1 MATQSINQAKRSRFN
16 LRGKGY
22 AKKIRERWQWFAILV
37 PVSLLIGILYL
48 QLKTPAYRVATSLL
62 IQDQKRVQRLAERS
76 GGLPEAEP
84 KNLQN
89 ELGFLGSRE
98 LISQTVK
105 YLGFE
110 VQLFEKGFWH
120 DQELYDNVPF
130 NIVLDQNHPQLEGTQ
145 IQLKIISNDS
155 FLISAE
161 ASDPYLYFPEEE
173 RLQWAQGQNV
183 NFKLKGSFGEF
194 AQNDFLRVL
203 IVADTL
209 AINESWQDRDLYFLI
224 SDRELITEAYV
235 KELNIKTIN
244 EQATIVELAH
254 QGPIIAKERAF
265 LDGLTEQYIDRQLQE
280 KNRIAEGRV
289 KFIEGQIRALSDS
302 IEGTV
307 EALSSPRKGNGR
319 NNDLRLTAGNAV
331 QQLQQ
336 FQSQKA
342 DLENRRSYFSELIK
356 TLKTDAD
363 PTVLSS
369 PKAVGIRE
377 PLLDE
382 SIVELKRLYSEK
394 VIKSVAAG
402 DESLEM
408 QYLNRMIKKTKET
421 LLTNVQTSL
430 NQTERAIRGVNQKMA
445 QASEIVRNLPGEEQ
459 FLNRI
464 DEQFVFNDNLYNYLL
479 QQRMEAKMAQAS
491 SQADS
496 KVLDPAHKVGTGP
509 VSPNTTNTVILSL
522 LVGFLLPLFGILAF
536 TAVDPRVMDVE
547 QIESHVE
554 ATVLG
559 HILHAPP
566 EVEDGN
572 LWADENAMAVAE
584 NFRYLFVNLQFMAFE
599 KPCRVIAVTSTVPNE
614 GKTFCAVNL
623 AQVMAANG
631 QKVLLIGADIRKP
644 RVHKYIDVA
653 NKFGLT
659 NYLANVASADQVI
672 QDTSQPRL
680 KCIASGPVPEK
691 PAELLDGERLPYL
704 LQTVQNDFDYVIVDT
719 PPSGLFADYLQ
730 VARHADINLYIVR
743 QRYSKI
749 EYLKD
754 IETLRK
760 HADLKRFYLVFNDVK
775 YGQGY
780 RTKYGYDY
788 SYKYRDQVSEIT
800 GDGDA
805 QNWTQDVIRKS

>member
-1 MATQSINQAKRSRFN
+1 M
-16 LRGKGY
+16 
-22 AKKIRERWQWFAILV
+22 KKIRERWQWFAIS
-37 PVSLLIGILYL
+37 VSLCLIFGFLYL

-62 IQDQKRVQRLAERS
+62 VQDQKRVERLAERS
-76 GGLPEAEP
+76 GGIPKGEP

-89 ELGFLGSRE
+89 EIGFLGSRE
-98 LISQTVK
+98 LVLQTIK

-110 VQLFEKGFWH
+110 VQLFESSFWQ
-120 DQELYDNVPF
+120 DKELYDNLPF
-130 NIVLDQNHPQLEGTQ
+130 NIVVDQNHPQLEG
-145 IQLKIISNDS
+145 IPISLKIISKDS
-155 FLISAE
+155 FQLRAQAE
-161 ASDPYLYFPEEE
+161 DPYLYFPEEE
-173 RLQWAQGQNV
+173 RLQWVQGKKV
-183 NFKLKGSFGEF
+183 DLNFKGRFGTFVE
-194 AQNDFLRVL
+194 NECLRVL

-209 AINESWQDRDLYFLI
+209 ALNESWQTKELYFQI
-224 SDRELITEAYV
+224 NDRELITESYV
-235 KELNIKTIN
+235 DELRINTIN

-254 QGPIIAKERAF
+254 QGPLIAKERTF
-265 LDGLTEQYIDRQLQE
+265 LDGLTGQYIALQLQE

-289 KFIEGQIRALSDS
+289 QFIEGQIRVLSDS
-302 IEGTV
+302 LDGAV
-307 EALSSPRKGNGR
+307 EALSSPRKSSGR

-331 QQLQQ
+331 QQLKQ
-336 FQSQKA
+336 FQSQQA
-342 DLENRRSYFSELIK
+342 DLQNRRSYFVELIK

-369 PKAVGIRE
+369 PKTVGIRE
-377 PLLDE
+377 PMLEE
-382 SIVELKRLYSEK
+382 SIIEFKRLYSEK
-394 VIKSVAAG
+394 VIKSVAAAE
-402 DESLEM
+402 ESLEM

-421 LLTNVQTSL
+421 LLSNVQTSL
-430 NQTERAIRGVNQKMA
+430 SQTERAIRGVNQKMN
-445 QASEIVRNLPGEEQ
+445 QASEVVRNLPGEEQ

-496 KVLDPAHKVGTGP
+496 KILDPAHKVGTGP
-509 VSPNTTNTVILSL
+509 VSPNKTKVL
-522 LVGFLLPLFGILAF
+522 LLAF
-536 TAVDPRVMDVE
+536 AIGLMIPLASILTLSAVDHRVMDLE
-547 QIESHVE
+547 QIEQRVE

-566 EVEDGN
+566 EVEEGN
-572 LWADENAMAVAE
+572 LWADESAMAVAE

-644 RVHKYIDVA
+644 RVHKYIDVR
-653 NKFGLT
+653 NKMGLT
-659 NYLANVASADQVI
+659 NYLANKASVEQVI

-680 KCIASGPVPEK
+680 KCIASGPVPENA
-691 PAELLDGERLPYL
+691 AELLDGERLPYL
-704 LQTVQNDFDYVIVDT
+704 LQKVQDDFDYVIVDT

-743 QRYSKI
+743 QRHSKL

-760 HADLKRFYLVFNDVK
+760 HANLKRFYLVFNDVK

-800 GDGDA
+800 GVGGEG
-805 QNWTQDVIRKS
+805 QSWKQDVIRK